1 MLSII
6 SFSSALAP
14 EPANVRARPRLSP
27 EPPKNPRAA
36 GARRAVLRLHKAQS
50 LSNYVVS
57 RGGER
62 AGRRRT
68 RPAVP
73 PRMRAAA
80 PRRRPPPTSP
90 TPPPSRRPQSGLH
103 RCQRPRGAQGPRCGA
118 RVRQRHGHA
127 RPRALPGPRARPP
140 PRRRGGAPV
149 GEGGPGDVGRRVV
162 LRPQGQGGRQD
173 ARDARAQRRPQHGRL
188 VELVLHAPP
197 GDGARRRPRVGP
209 LDGLG
214 ERAPPLRASPPLAS
228 PRPLAPHPAPSRRL
242 APP

>member
-14 EPANVRARPRLSP
+14 EPANVSPAPLLAR
-27 EPPKNPRAA
+27 PPKNPRAT
-36 GARRAVLRLHKAQS
+36 GARPRDP
-50 LSNYVVS
+50 
-57 RGGER
+57 
-62 AGRRRT
+62 
-68 RPAVP
+68 RPHQTPLWAAIMWV
-73 PRMRAAA
+73 RAAGKGRGPAARA
-80 PRRRPPPTSP
+80 PLCRHGCARPPCVAAHPQLRRPPL
-90 TPPPSRRPQSGLH
+90 RPAALDAGLH

-197 GDGARRRPRVGP
+197 GDGARGRPRVGP

-214 ERAPPLRASPPLAS
+214 ARAPPPRLAPPRLPSPP
-228 PRPLAPHPAPSRRL
+228 RPHPAPSRRL